1 EAMAAGTIPLE
12 RCGERLARLVELG
25 MSLAARRPGTDRGK
39 VVNHGAFNDPPTESG
54 EHR

>member
-1 EAMAAGTIPLE
+1 MAAGTIPLE

-25 MSLAARRPGTDRGK
+25 MSLAARLPGTDRGK
-39 VVNHGAFNDPPTESG
+39 VVNHGAFSAPPTESG